1 MDQRANSK
9 TPLSVAIVGAGIVG
23 CTIALALAIDGHQVT
38 VFDPDAPGAGT
49 SSGNAGGIVTGS
61 VTPTSTPALL
71 RALPSYIFD
80 QSSPAVLRLRHSLR
94 VLPWF
99 LRFVRAGMPGE
110 VDRIAAA
117 LYPIVSQSLT
127 AHQSLAAQCGAGPLI
142 SQEGWLKIYGS
153 DDEFS
158 TTALDRRLMDR
169 FGVPYAILDQ
179 KAVTDLEPGLDPA
192 LCKIGLYQPESGF
205 VRNPK
210 GLATAYFAGA
220 AQRGA
225 RHLRQHVI
233 GISRR
238 TEGGVSVHTQGGAQ
252 DFNRLVVAA
261 GAWSANLV
269 RQIGDRVSLDTERGY
284 HIAFGPETSTLMRGP
299 VVIPSM
305 SLVLSP
311 MHDGIRLISGDEL
324 AGLTAPPNYRRIRAL
339 IPTAKRALP
348 ALGDVPPATEWM
360 GFRPSTPDS
369 LPVIGP
375 SPRNPNVFYAFG
387 HGHLGLTMAARTA
400 ELICDAFRHGRA
412 VEQLSPFLIDRFS

>member
-1 MDQRANSK
+1 MSQRANCDAQ
-9 TPLSVAIVGAGIVG
+9 LSVAIVGAGIVG
-23 CTIALALAIDGHQVT
+23 CATALALAIGGHKVT

-49 SSGNAGGIVTGS
+49 SSGNAGAIVTGS

-80 QSSPAVLRLRHSLR
+80 RSSPAVLRLRHSLR

-99 LRFVRAGMPGE
+99 IRFVRAGMPAE

-117 LYPIVSQSLT
+117 LHQIVSQSLT
-127 AHQSLAAQCGAGPLI
+127 AHQALAAQCGAAALI
-142 SQEGWLKIYGS
+142 SHEGWLKVYGS
-153 DDEFS
+153 DEEFAA
-158 TTALDRRLMDR
+158 TALDRRLMDR
-169 FGVPYAILDQ
+169 FGVPHTILDQ

-205 VRNPK
+205 VRFPK
-210 GLATAYFAGA
+210 GLAAAYFDGA
-220 AQRGA
+220 ALRGA
-225 RHLRQHVI
+225 RHLRQHVTA
-233 GISRR
+233 ISRR
-238 TEGGVSVHTQGGAQ
+238 TEGGVTVHTEGGAQ
-252 DFNRLVVAA
+252 DFDRLVVAA

-269 RQIGDRVSLDTERGY
+269 RQLGDRVSLDTERGY

-311 MHDGIRLISGDEL
+311 MHDGIRLVSGDEL
-324 AGLTAPPNYRRIRAL
+324 AGLAAPPNYTRIRAL
-339 IPTAKRALP
+339 IPAAKRALP
-348 ALGDVPPATEWM
+348 ALRDVPPATEWM

-400 ELICDAFRHGRA
+400 ELICDAFKQGRS